1 MNPSPSIEGSGP
13 WKGLHLSAL
22 GICNIKTTATV
33 ITIHVGVGAALDKSL
48 SSLFESPDRSKV
60 GRHNRVIHIEVSK
73 YKRKASR

>member
-1 MNPSPSIEGSGP
+1 LKEVDLGRDCTC
-13 WKGLHLSAL
+13 LRLESAIL
-22 GICNIKTTATV
+22 KNNFFTATV

-48 SSLFESPDRSKV
+48 SSLFESPNRSKV